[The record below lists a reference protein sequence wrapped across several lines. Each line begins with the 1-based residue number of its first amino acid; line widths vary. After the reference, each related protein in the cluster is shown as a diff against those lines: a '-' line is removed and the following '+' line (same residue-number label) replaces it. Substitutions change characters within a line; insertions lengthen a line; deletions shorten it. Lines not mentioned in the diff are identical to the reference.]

1 MKKGCEA
8 LAKSKVTDVVRE
20 LAEPIVSELNLE
32 LFDVEFVKEG
42 PDWYLRVYIDKPDGV
57 TIEDCEAVSQRLSK
71 ELDRVDP
78 IPDQYLLEVSSPGLE
93 RPLRHEEDV
102 AKSIGKLIQ
111 VTTYAP
117 IAGQKKFVGRLLSFE
132 NGELELEIGKK
143 HQKIAYAEVA
153 KARLVAE
160 I

>member
-78 IPDQYLLEVSSPGLE
+78 IPDQYLL
-93 RPLRHEEDV
+93 
-102 AKSIGKLIQ
+102 
-111 VTTYAP
+111 
-117 IAGQKKFVGRLLSFE
+117 
-132 NGELELEIGKK
+132 
-143 HQKIAYAEVA
+143 
-153 KARLVAE
+153 
-160 I
+160 

>member
-1 MKKGCEA
+1 M
-8 LAKSKVTDVVRE
+8 AKSKVTDVVRE

-78 IPDQYLLEVSSPGLE
+78 IPDQSCLKY
-93 RPLRHEEDV
+93 
-102 AKSIGKLIQ
+102 IQ
-111 VTTYAP
+111 LAWLDLSAT
-117 IAGQKKFVGRLLSFE
+117 KKT
-132 NGELELEIGKK
+132 
-143 HQKIAYAEVA
+143 
-153 KARLVAE
+153 
-160 I
+160 